1 MATSPDLTQR
11 VVSWPPIQRTLSRPA
26 VARVLALAR
35 IDFGPDH
42 RPPKWW
48 RVALA
53 TVLSIALSLAADAA
67 LVAIGTRVFPATQGY
82 VHFQFSDYA
91 KLTVVGILIACAAWP
106 IVARIC
112 AAPRWL
118 FLRLAVLVTLVLL
131 LPDVWIWLQGASA
144 QAVSVLVAMHVAIA
158 VITYTLLVHLA
169 PVRALGGSEAG
180 HAGRDA
186 GADMGGGPAEV
197 GASARPGDRTRA

>member
-11 VVSWPPIQRTLSRPA
+11 IASWPPIQRTLSRPS

-35 IDFGPDH
+35 IDFGSDR

-53 TVLSIALSLAADAA
+53 TVLSIALSLVADAA

-82 VHFQFSDYA
+82 AHFQFSDYA
-91 KLTVVGILIACAAWP
+91 KLTVVGILIACTAWP
-106 IVARIC
+106 IVARVC

-118 FLRLAVLVTLVLL
+118 FMRLAVAVTLVLL
-131 LPDVWIWLQGASA
+131 LPDVRIWLQGASA
-144 QAVSVLVAMHVAIA
+144 QAVAVLVAMHVAIA
-158 VITYTLLVHLA
+158 VITYTLLVYLA
-169 PVRALGGSEAG
+169 PVRALSGSGTGQAG
-180 HAGRDA
+180 LGP
-186 GADMGGGPAEV
+186 GAEM
-197 GASARPGDRTRA
+197 GASARPNARPSDRARA